1 LALYGWTRDPL
12 IEYYVVESYG
22 SYNPATCAGGV
33 DYGSFESD
41 GATYDV
47 RRCLRVDAPSI
58 EGTRTFHQYFSV
70 RNPKK
75 GFGNIA
81 GTITVANHFAYW
93 ASRGL
98 DLGGHDYM
106 VMASEGYQS
115 QGSTDITVSEG
126 VAPIRRSGGHPLQP
140 GTRPAPAPG
149 AHVAMQT
156 QAAPPVPAAA
166 PAPEPIAPA
175 ADATAPAPATA
186 SPVAATSPLA
196 TLRAR
201 LRTWFAGAGGDARR
215 PAGGPA
221 NPRGPRQCQRPH
233 RHRSRS
239 RQPPTRPHLHPPRP
253 ARSLPPRR
261 SRPCGPGCGP
271 GSPVPV
277 PTHAGRQGTSRAG
290 RLSRHMA
297 PRQTWTGR
305 GPWTRWRPGAG
316 SPQGAWLSRCA
327 AARARN
333 MKFAAPPPITYSRCC
348 QKYGQIFSSGRSGRI
363 SAVP

>member
-1 LALYGWTRDPL
+1 MNTSRFRRAAPALALACVAGLLATGAQAQTLGSNATGTHDGFYYTFWKDSGEASMTLMPGGRYTSQWNRSTNNWVGGKGWKPGGPRVVNYWGYYGVNERENSYLALYGWTRDPL

-196 TLRAR
+196 TLWAR
-201 LRTWFAGAGGDARR
+201 LRTWFAGAGADARGQ
-215 PAGGPA
+215 AGD
-221 NPRGPRQCQRPH
+221 
-233 RHRSRS
+233 
-239 RQPPTRPHLHPPRP
+239 
-253 ARSLPPRR
+253 
-261 SRPCGPGCGP
+261 
-271 GSPVPV
+271 
-277 PTHAGRQGTSRAG
+277 
-290 RLSRHMA
+290 
-297 PRQTWTGR
+297 
-305 GPWTRWRPGAG
+305 
-316 SPQGAWLSRCA
+316 
-327 AARARN
+327 
-333 MKFAAPPPITYSRCC
+333 
-348 QKYGQIFSSGRSGRI
+348 
-363 SAVP
+363 